1 MLLPELIVSEQ
12 RNSAS
17 LMERRIN
24 QNTSETDGELSRG
37 SLIKSLESN
46 SEDQGVIE
54 PRTGLKFPSFVT
66 PIWSTKGSDHS
77 MQVLW
82 IVFLVNYISKIYM
95 YTLGFRFRVWGLA
108 FRVKL

>member
-12 RNSAS
+12 RNSAG

-24 QNTSETDGELSRG
+24 QNTSETNGELPRG
-37 SLIKSLESN
+37 SLIKSPESNGIISSSDDLVSGKTN

-54 PRTGLKFPSFVT
+54 PRTCLKFPSFLT

-77 MQVLW
+77 MQVQ
-82 IVFLVNYISKIYM
+82 Y
-95 YTLGFRFRVWGLA
+95 G
-108 FRVKL
+108 